1 MNKHYRETRKIDP
14 TKGSTL
20 PDGSPNDAD
29 RVEIG
34 PTQLA
39 FREWEAAG
47 LVLPNLSAMRHY
59 RWKRLTQ
66 HIVDRGY
73 GGLLMFDPLN
83 IRYAT
88 DSTNM
93 QLWNTHNPFRAVL
106 LCADGYM
113 VMWDYKNSPFLSE
126 FNPLVREQRSG
137 ADLFYFDRGDK
148 VGVAADVLAGEIHA
162 LIQEHG
168 GGERRLAVDKVMLH
182 GLRSLERVGFEV
194 MDGEEVTEKSRSI
207 KGPDEI
213 LAMRCA
219 SHACETSVRKME
231 DFARTNVPL
240 GQTSEDDIWAVMH
253 AENIRRGGEWI
264 ETRLL
269 TSGPR
274 TNPWFQECGPRI
286 TQNNEIIS
294 FDTDLVG
301 SYGICVDISRSWWI
315 GDHAPPADMIYAMQ
329 HSVEH
334 IMQNMQ
340 MLKPGVMIP
349 ELSAG
354 THVLDPQFQAQKYG
368 CLMHG
373 VGLCDEW
380 PLVAYPDHAV
390 EGAYDYPLEA
400 GMVLCVEALVSP
412 EGGNFSIKL
421 EDQVLITENGFE
433 NLTKYPFDD
442 ALMGRK
448 AV

>member
-1 MNKHYRETRKIDP
+1 MNQHYRETRKIDP
-14 TKGSTL
+14 TKGSIL
-20 PDGSPNDAD
+20 PDGTPNNAD

-39 FREWEAAG
+39 FREWEAAN
-47 LVLPNLSAMRHY
+47 LTLPNLPTMRRY
-59 RWKRLTQ
+59 RWERLTQ
-66 HIVDRGY
+66 HVVDRGY

-93 QLWNTHNPFRAVL
+93 QLWNSHNPFRAVL
-106 LCADGYM
+106 ICADGYM
-113 VMWDYKNSPFLSE
+113 VIWDYKNSPFLSE

-148 VGVAADVLAGEIHA
+148 VDVAADIFANEVRI
-162 LIQEHG
+162 LIEAHSEG
-168 GGERRLAVDKVMLH
+168 NKRLAVDKIMLH
-182 GLRSLERVGFEV
+182 GLRALEAQGFDV
-194 MDGEEVTEKSRSI
+194 KDGEEVTEKSRSI

-219 SHACETSVRKME
+219 SHACETSVRAME
-231 DFARTNVPL
+231 DFARLSVPN
-240 GQTSEDDIWAVMH
+240 GQTSEDDIWAIMH
-253 AENIRRGGEWI
+253 AENVRRGGEWI

-269 TSGPR
+269 SSGPR

-286 TQNNEIIS
+286 TQPNEIIA
-294 FDTDLVG
+294 FDTDLIG
-301 SYGICVDISRSWWI
+301 SYGICVDISRTWWI
-315 GDHAPPADMIYAMQ
+315 GPDKPRADMIYAMQ
-329 HSVEH
+329 HGVEH
-334 IMQNMQ
+334 IETNMQ

-354 THVLDPQFQAQKYG
+354 THVLDPQFQAGKYG

-390 EGAYDYPLEA
+390 AGAYDYPLEA
-400 GMVLCVEALVSP
+400 GMVLCVEALVQP
-412 EGGNFSIKL
+412 EGGDFAIKL
-421 EDQVLITENGFE
+421 EDQVLITEDGFE
-433 NLTKYPFDD
+433 NLTKYPHDP
-442 ALMGRK
+442 ALMGN
-448 AV
+448 

>member
-1 MNKHYRETRKIDP
+1 MNQHYRDTRKIDP
-14 TKGSTL
+14 ARGATL
-20 PDGSPNDAD
+20 GDGSPNDMD

-39 FREWEAAG
+39 FTEWAAAG
-47 LVLPNLSAMRHY
+47 LELPNLAAMRAY
-59 RWKRLTQ
+59 RHARLTQ

-73 GGLLMFDPLN
+73 AGLLMTDPLN

-148 VGVAADVLAGEIHA
+148 VDVAADIFANEVRVLLAGHA
-162 LIQEHG
+162 PGH
-168 GGERRLAVDKVMLH
+168 RRLAVDKVMLH
-182 GLRSLERVGFEV
+182 GLRSLEAQGFEV

-213 LAMRCA
+213 KAMRCS
-219 SHACETSVRKME
+219 SHACETAVRLME
-231 DFARTNVPL
+231 DFARANV
-240 GQTSEDDIWAVMH
+240 GDGKTCEDDIWAILH
-253 AENIRRGGEWI
+253 AENVRRGGEWI

-269 TSGPR
+269 SSGPR

-286 TQNNEIIS
+286 CQPNEIIS

-301 SYGICVDISRSWWI
+301 AYGICTDISRSWWI
-315 GDHAPPADMIYAMQ
+315 GPDRPRPDMIYAMQ
-329 HSVEH
+329 HGVEH
-334 IMQNMQ
+334 IMTNMQ

-354 THVLDPQFQAQKYG
+354 THVLDAKFQKLKYG

-390 EGAYDYPLEA
+390 AGAYDYPLEP
-400 GMVLCVEALVSP
+400 GMCLCVEALVSE
-412 EGGNFSIKL
+412 EGGDFSIKL
-421 EDQVLITENGFE
+421 EDQVLITEDGFE
-433 NLTKYPFDD
+433 NLTTYPFDPF
-442 ALMGRK
+442 LMGE
-448 AV
+448 

>member
-1 MNKHYRETRKIDP
+1 MNTHYRDTRKIDP
-14 TKGSTL
+14 NAAARLGDNT
-20 PDGSPNDAD
+20 PNDPD

-39 FREWEAAG
+39 YREWAAAG
-47 LVLPNLSAMRHY
+47 LQLPDLQAMRKY
-59 RWKRLTQ
+59 RWARLTQ

-113 VMWDYKNSPFLSE
+113 VIWDYKNSPFLSE

-137 ADLFYFDRGDK
+137 ASMFYFSCGDK
-148 VGVAADVLAGEIHA
+148 TMQDSSTFAAEVAEVLRDHAGSNT
-162 LIQEHG
+162 
-168 GGERRLAVDKVMLH
+168 RLAVDKIMLH
-182 GLRSLERVGFEV
+182 GARALEALGIDV
-194 MDGEEVTEKSRSI
+194 MEGEEVTEKARSV

-219 SHACETSVRKME
+219 SHACETACAQME
-231 DFARTNVPL
+231 RFARENVVN
-240 GQTSEDDIWAVMH
+240 GDVSEDDIWAVLH

-269 TSGPR
+269 ASGPR

-286 TQNNEIIS
+286 VQMNEIVAY
-294 FDTDLVG
+294 DTDLIG
-301 SYGICVDISRSWWI
+301 SYGICTDISRTLWI
-315 GDHAPPADMIYAMQ
+315 GDRKPRPDMIYAMQ
-329 HSVEH
+329 HAHEH
-334 IMQNMQ
+334 IMTNME
-340 MLKPGVMIP
+340 MLKPGVTIP
-349 ELSAG
+349 ELSAN
-354 THVLDPQFQAQKYG
+354 THVLDPQFQKQKYG

-380 PLVAYPDHAV
+380 PLVAYPDKHV
-390 EGAYDYPLEA
+390 EGAFEYALEP

-412 EGGNFSIKL
+412 EGGDFSIKL
-421 EDQVLITENGFE
+421 EDQVLITEDGYE
-433 NLTKYPFDD
+433 NLTKYPFDS
-442 ALMGRK
+442 ALMGE
-448 AV
+448 